1 MKIRV
6 LAVDDS
12 ATFRHWLSQI
22 LMKAGIDVEQ
32 ARSGAEAIGK
42 LGDGHGFDVVIT
54 DLRMPGVDGS
64 TLVKTIQRC
73 EALVPVI
80 VLTSSEDDEDHV
92 RNLDAGAS
100 AFITKPKANEQSRVE
115 AIIVATVRG
124 LARKKNRET
133 ALERD
138 SRTDQL
144 TGLLNRRYGG
154 ERLQQELDRHHRY
167 GQAFAVAMLDIDH
180 FKSINDTLG
189 HSAGDEVLVQV
200 AKQLVDVSKVRSSD
214 IVIRWGGE
222 EFLFAFPGTGLQQA
236 AEIVERFRKH
246 LWSAPV
252 VVHTADK
259 SVTVTISGG
268 VAECQ
273 NGDTLQTLIERADT
287 ALYKAKSAG
296 RNRLIMWKSGK
307 LEPVTV

>member
-1 MKIRV
+1 MNIRV

-42 LGDGHGFDVVIT
+42 LGDGHNFDVVIT

-73 EALVPVI
+73 EELVPVI
-80 VLTSSEDDEDHV
+80 VLTSSEDDEEHV

-100 AFITKPKANEQSRVE
+100 AFITKPKANNQSSVE
-115 AIIVATVRG
+115 AIVVATVRG

-133 ALERD
+133 SLKQD

-144 TGLLNRRYGG
+144 TQLLNRRHGG

-180 FKSINDTLG
+180 FKTINDTLG
-189 HSAGDEVLVQV
+189 HAAGDDVLVKV
-200 AKQLVDVSKVRSSD
+200 AEELKKISRQSD

-222 EFLFAFPGTGLQQA
+222 EFLFAFPGTGLLQA
-236 AEIVERFRKH
+236 AAIVERFRQH
-246 LWSAPV
+246 LWSAPLTV
-252 VVHTADK
+252 RAAEKNVA
-259 SVTVTISGG
+259 VTISGG

-273 NGDTLQTLIERADT
+273 QGDTLDALVERADI

-296 RNRLIMWKSGK
+296 RNRLIMWQSGK
-307 LEPVTV
+307 LEPVTSA